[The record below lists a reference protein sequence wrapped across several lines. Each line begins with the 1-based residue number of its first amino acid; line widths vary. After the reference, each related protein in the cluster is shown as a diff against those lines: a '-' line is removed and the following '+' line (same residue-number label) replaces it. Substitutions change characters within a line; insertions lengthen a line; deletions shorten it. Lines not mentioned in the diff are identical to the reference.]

1 MYDFIKGRITELTPT
16 YVVLENNGI
25 GYLVNISLHTYSAL
39 YSKTDAHIYLY
50 QVIRED
56 AHIFYGFFD
65 KTEREI
71 FKLLISI
78 SGIGAN
84 TARMILSSLNPGE
97 IVSAISSGNVSL
109 LKNIKGIGEK
119 TAQRIIVE
127 LKDKVVKLYKTDEIF
142 NSKDNTIK
150 DEALS
155 ALVMLGFNKNI
166 VMKVLDKVMITDKSL
181 TVEELI
187 KKALKIL

>member
-1 MYDFIKGRITELTPT
+1 M
-16 YVVLENNGI
+16 VH
-25 GYLVNISLHTYSAL
+25 ISLHTYSAIT
-39 YSKTDAHIYLY
+39 SKTDVYMYLF

-56 AHIFYGFFD
+56 AHIFYGFSD
-65 KTEREI
+65 KNEREI

-97 IVSAISSGNVSL
+97 VVTAITSGNVSQ

-127 LKDKVVKLYKTDEIF
+127 LKDKVGKVQKTDEIF
-142 NSKDNTIK
+142 NTKDNTIK
-150 DEALS
+150 EEALS

-166 VMKVLDKVMITDKSL
+166 VEKILDKVMAAEKSL
-181 TVEELI
+181 SVEDLI